1 MKHPLLLLF
10 ALLASCAGE
19 VSKDRLVERDGITY
33 EVLSTEPYS
42 GSVYTEY
49 ENLGRVK
56 NGEYKDGLREGPWLS
71 FFENGQLGDLSHYKN
86 GLRNGL
92 WESYYDNG
100 QLEMRAILKDDI
112 GVVSEHYQEDGKTL
126 SDAESLVGKK
136 NSIRS
141 AADCPSGRWI
151 KTTTQF

>member
-19 VSKDRLVERDGITY
+19 ESKDRLVECDGITY

-71 FFENGQLGDLSHYKN
+71 FFENGQLHFKGSMKDGEFD
-86 GLRNGL
+86 GLVEYYNEEGVMIRDNQ
-92 WESYYDNG
+92 SY
-100 QLEMRAILKDDI
+100 LI
-112 GVVSEHYQEDGKTL
+112 
-126 SDAESLVGKK
+126 
-136 NSIRS
+136 
-141 AADCPSGRWI
+141 
-151 KTTTQF
+151 

>member
-71 FFENGQLGDLSHYKN
+71 FFENGQLHFKGSMKDGEFD
-86 GLRNGL
+86 GLVEYYNEEGVMVRDNQ
-92 WESYYDNG
+92 SY
-100 QLEMRAILKDDI
+100 LI
-112 GVVSEHYQEDGKTL
+112 
-126 SDAESLVGKK
+126 
-136 NSIRS
+136 
-141 AADCPSGRWI
+141 
-151 KTTTQF
+151 